1 MNTNEKPL
9 RQNQFTESNLANDY
23 IDVDT
28 MLNEINDSLTRNDE
42 TPETVNAISD
52 TNFNDMLHNVQ
63 YLMDEV
69 IKEFIDE
76 CFIKDVIFGENSV
89 YGHFYNEVRANNH
102 GTIANNNSNNAC
114 ITKNVNIEESTIRHD
129 KITIHPNS
137 NFDNITDAN
146 IIAINEEN
154 KINSIS
160 KVTIPNGLIKK
171 CKYVLEKMQKFNSNI
186 EKTKHEPEKL
196 DDETKL
202 LKTHEDGK

>member
-1 MNTNEKPL
+1 MNTNETPL

-23 IDVDT
+23 IDVDP

-114 ITKNVNIEESTIRHD
+114 ITKNVNIEESTIRYD

-137 NFDNITDAN
+137 NFNNITGAN
-146 IIAINEEN
+146 IIAINEDN
-154 KINSIS
+154 KINNIS
-160 KVTIPNGLIKK
+160 KVTILNGLIKK
-171 CKYVLEKMQKFNSNI
+171 CKYFLEKVQNLIAILRKQNTNQIS
-186 EKTKHEPEKL
+186 
-196 DDETKL
+196 
-202 LKTHEDGK
+202 